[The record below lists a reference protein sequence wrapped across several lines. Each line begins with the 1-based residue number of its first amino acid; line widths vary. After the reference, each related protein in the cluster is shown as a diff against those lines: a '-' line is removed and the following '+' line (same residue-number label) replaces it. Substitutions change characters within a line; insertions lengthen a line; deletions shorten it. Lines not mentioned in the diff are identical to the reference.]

1 MNTYEKVHAH
11 GRLDIMGDKE
21 LKEAFGE
28 IASKDFQ
35 IGDIVEWSK
44 WDSEAESFASHYG
57 ILLELKN
64 EVISNRIISIATVMS
79 LGDDKTEREFFT
91 LSLKLISRKNS
102 DDSNQL

>member
-1 MNTYEKVHAH
+1 MSDEK
-11 GRLDIMGDKE
+11 

-28 IASKDFQ
+28 ICSKDFQ

-44 WDSEAESFASHYG
+44 WDSEAESYIANYG

-64 EVISNRIISIATVMS
+64 KVMSNRIVSIATVMS

-91 LSLKLISRKNS
+91 LSLKLISRKNNN
-102 DDSNQL
+102 DLNQL